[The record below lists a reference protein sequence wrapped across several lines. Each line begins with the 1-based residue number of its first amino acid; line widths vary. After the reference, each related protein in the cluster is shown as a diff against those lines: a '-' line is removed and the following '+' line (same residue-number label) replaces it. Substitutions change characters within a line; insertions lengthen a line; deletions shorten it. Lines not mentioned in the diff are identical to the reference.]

1 MDVVYPL
8 NLNSKIKIR
17 FSLLQYLNQQLFS
30 PASKQFGILIT
41 ESCTLDYSVELCKP
55 FSQK

>member
-41 ESCTLDYSVELCKP
+41 ESFTLD
-55 FSQK
+55 